1 MSGTMTIEIDG
12 VAIKLLNSTTG
23 TYSISNIPFDV
34 AADVLEQG
42 FRQIV
47 GFENVEI

>member
-1 MSGTMTIEIDG
+1 MTIEIDG
-12 VAIKLLNSTTG
+12 VAIKLLNSTIG
-23 TYSISNIPFDV
+23 TYSITNIPYNV
-34 AADVLEQG
+34 SADVLEQG